1 MLLAMTVA
9 MLVVV
14 AGAADAGG
22 DPRWRFYTQD
32 KTRYTSPWFGGAH
45 RIMVPFGCTSAPYY
59 VPDPRC
65 ADDHGFHHGIDIAMR
80 CGTRLYAARRVRVV
94 SNDSLGPAYG
104 TNPLLLRNG
113 RLGVDLVIGHTRR
126 VYVHEGD
133 QVQAGTLIAGA
144 SDNGAPDGC
153 HLHFERRAVG
163 GGLDTAHRP
172 RKLLALTPTPSPGAA
187 PWASPLGCALWMSVL
202 TRC

>member
-1 MLLAMTVA
+1 
-9 MLVVV
+9 
-14 AGAADAGG
+14 
-22 DPRWRFYTQD
+22 
-32 KTRYTSPWFGGAH
+32 
-45 RIMVPFGCTSAPYY
+45 MVPFGCTRAPYY

-65 ADDHGFHHGIDIAMR
+65 ADGHGFHHGIDVAMR
-80 CGTRLYAARRVRVV
+80 CGTRLYAARRVWVV

-104 TNPLLLRNG
+104 TNPLLLRNR

-133 QVQAGTLIAGA
+133 RVQAGTLIARA

-153 HLHFERRAVG
+153 HLHFERRDVG

-172 RKLLALTPTPSPGAA
+172 RTLLELTPTPTPDAA
-187 PWASPLGCALWMSVL
+187 PWGLELGCPPWMSVL